1 MVESIIFLNK
11 ERIIPFYILVKDFQW
26 LCESG
31 QPSAVSYQLFA
42 HGAQCRRYEDEMMR

>member
-11 ERIIPFYILVKDFQW
+11 ERITPFFILVKDFQG

-31 QPSAVSYQLFA
+31 QPFA
-42 HGAQCRRYEDEMMR
+42 HGA